1 MSEDG
6 TPSISY
12 LLDSNTPPKPVEIPV
27 VESRIRDLV
36 DKISELRK
44 LEVELERHR
53 AILSPVR
60 RVPREVLGYVFTF
73 LHPYEHEEKVRD
85 AAGRKDILRLSLVCK
100 LWRDAT
106 LVTHELWT
114 GLQIKPRHTL
124 ESLKPL
130 ETWLSQAGSLPR
142 RLQYQ
147 GWNLRDGEASTNVS
161 RQSCSCGSSNAW
173 TWTRRGP
180 GSCLLA
186 ASVLPQLLTNGPRL
200 DHLTLMC
207 ANTVCFGHF
216 LDTMDALRQI
226 PTTPGSRPWD
236 TLRSLSVKF
245 QNTILLPDPQLGH
258 IIVSHLERLPVVESL
273 EVHIPSSS
281 SVFETG
287 FDTSHLELNI
297 LPNLLERLTTF
308 EICCS
313 WAGPHILKLLRHCSN
328 IETLTI
334 NYGSS
339 GDLSPLRNMGGPALI
354 QHYRAAPLVL
364 AKLRTLRTRRAR
376 HLSFLYFLEA
386 PQLVNLDIGIFSHEN
401 GLNGYDLLLPF
412 QSFRDRSGFT
422 QSLRTFQLRACFI
435 DAGQLFPII
444 SNLTGLTT
452 LTLDNVKVEMDR
464 LWKKF
469 KDRDAAAQRGY
480 GDLSFSNLEK
490 LEILQLPP
498 GCQLEP
504 IVDYIKKRG
513 PSLKFQLIT
522 SYKILEHRVL
532 SEEDVR
538 QTLRFSLSGVR
549 ASIVPSV

>member
-1 MSEDG
+1 MSEDE

-27 VESRIRDLV
+27 VEGRIC
-36 DKISELRK
+36 E

-60 RVPREVLGYVFTF
+60 RVPREVLGHIFTF
-73 LHPYEHEEKVRD
+73 LDPYEHEEKVRN
-85 AAGRKDILRLSLVCK
+85 AVGRADFVSLPLSCVCK
-100 LWRDAT
+100 LWREAT

-114 GLQIKPRHTL
+114 GLKIRPRHTL
-124 ESLKPL
+124 ESL
-130 ETWLSQAGSLPR
+130 ESVEAWFSRAGSLPR
-142 RLQYQ
+142 RLPYQ
-147 GWNLRDGEASTNVS
+147 GWNLRDGEASTNIS

-226 PTTPGSRPWD
+226 STTPGSRPWD

-258 IIVSHLERLPVVESL
+258 IIVTHLERLPVVESL

-339 GDLSPLRNMGGPALI
+339 GDSPLRNMGGHALI
-354 QHYRAAPLVL
+354 QHYRTAPLVL

-490 LEILQLPP
+490 LEILQHPP

-504 IVDYIKKRG
+504 IVDYIKERG

-522 SYKILEHRVL
+522 SYKIPEHRVL

-538 QTLRFSLSGVR
+538 QSLRFSLSGVQ
-549 ASIVPSV
+549 ASIVLSI

>member
-44 LEVELERHR
+44 LKVELERHR

-60 RVPREVLGYVFTF
+60 RVPREVLGHVFTF
-73 LHPYEHEEKVRD
+73 LHPYEDEEKVRD
-85 AAGRKDILRLSLVCK
+85 AAGRKDLVRLSLVCK
-100 LWRDAT
+100 LWRDAA
-106 LVTHELWT
+106 LVTHELWA
-114 GLQIKPRHTL
+114 GLQLNLRHTL
-124 ESLKPL
+124 ESLKSV

-142 RLQYQ
+142 RVQYQ
-147 GWNLRDGEASTNVS
+147 GWNSPDGGASTNLS
-161 RQSCSCGSSNAW
+161 RQSCICGSSSAW
-173 TWTRRGP
+173 LEP
-180 GSCLLA
+180 GSCFLA
-186 ASVLPQLLTNGPRL
+186 TSVLPQLLTNGPRL
-200 DHLTLMC
+200 DHLTLIC
-207 ANTVCFGHF
+207 VNTVCFGHF
-216 LDTMDALRQI
+216 LDAMDTLRQD

-273 EVHIPSSS
+273 EVHLPSSS
-281 SVFETG
+281 SVFEPG
-287 FDTSHLELNI
+287 FDSSHLELNI

-313 WAGPHILKLLRHCSN
+313 WAGPHLLKLLPHCSN
-328 IETLTI
+328 VETLTI
-334 NYGSS
+334 NYGN
-339 GDLSPLRNMGGPALI
+339 GANPLWSVIDHPLVR
-354 QHYRAAPLVL
+354 HYRASPLVL
-364 AKLRTLRTRRAR
+364 PKLRTLRTRMIR
-376 HLSFLYFLEA
+376 HTDFLYLLEA
-386 PQLVNLDIGIFSHEN
+386 PQLVNLDIGMFSHEN
-401 GLNGYDLLLPF
+401 GLNVHDLPF
-412 QSFRDRSGFT
+412 PVTSFLVRSGFT
-422 QSLRTFQLRACFI
+422 KSLRTFQLRACFI
-435 DAGQLFPII
+435 DEEHLFSII

-464 LWKKF
+464 LWKMF
-469 KDRDAAAQRGY
+469 KDRDAAAQQ
-480 GDLSFSNLEK
+480 DLSFSNLEK
-490 LEILQLPP
+490 LEILQLPH

-504 IVDYIKKRG
+504 IVDYIKERG

-522 SYKILEHRVL
+522 SYKIPEIREHRVL

-538 QTLRFSLSGVR
+538 QTLRLSQSGVR
-549 ASIVPSV
+549 VSIVPPV